1 MAIEF
6 MESRETFEGFNEY
19 NSGYDLI
26 QMQLNEAIAAGDED
40 LVRYY
45 KNQFAKMQSMTENDA
60 KAGKDIKLGGG
71 LSAYQVLRMGANDD
85 LRKAEELRR
94 KGNSSEA
101 DYYENRGNATMK
113 RYEAAVAQNKAQQIS
128 LSISLMQKRMD
139 CYCVE
144 RSVLESIIDYQKPS
158 QKQLEDLCH
167 LDLESRFLFGDEIK
181 EHLKAVIELTE
192 HILNHKKSY
201 VPDGEGG
208 FFDSYHDYDEEMFS
222 QEASCM
228 YGAAIDLY
236 GRYIDFSSIGVMDKK
251 RGRKNE
257 ARSKRKN

>member
-1 MAIEF
+1 MRCFDWFWANNDWTIPLVI
-6 MESRETFEGFNEY
+6 TFLFSVVNIIFAVI
-19 NSGYDLI
+19 N
-26 QMQLNEAIAAGDED
+26 A
-40 LVRYY
+40 
-45 KNQFAKMQSMTENDA
+45 KN
-60 KAGKDIKLGGG
+60 
-71 LSAYQVLRMGANDD
+71 
-85 LRKAEELRR
+85 
-94 KGNSSEA
+94 
-101 DYYENRGNATMK
+101 
-113 RYEAAVAQNKAQQIS
+113 AVAQNKAQQIS